1 MSTKRSNTEL
11 MKIQKR
17 TLLADTILN
26 GFLVKSADDDSY
38 YALEKEEYA
47 LEYNVVNMLNEGDI
61 RKLIEEMVTL
71 QDQRKLRNN
80 PSKNLLKMEKTLILN
95 RNTLL
100 EENSKVL
107 TIPNGQKM
115 LLNYYLAKRYVCRNR
130 SN

>member
-1 MSTKRSNTEL
+1 